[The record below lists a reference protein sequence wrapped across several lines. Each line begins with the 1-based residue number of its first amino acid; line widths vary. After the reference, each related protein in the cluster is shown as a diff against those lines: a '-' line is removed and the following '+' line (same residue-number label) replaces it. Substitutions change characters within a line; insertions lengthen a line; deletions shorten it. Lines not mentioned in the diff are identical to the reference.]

1 MADVYTG
8 AREINPG
15 TEMNGN
21 GESRPQVPTWSV
33 ANAKEAKPQII
44 ERSDEPEVS
53 KPEAKV
59 DADLSNGSHTASAD
73 ADAQSD
79 IDELLTGGDA
89 EPEPP
94 RYDGDFDIE
103 RHDYWWNLL
112 DMENPRHAR
121 ASKGMRYGTER
132 NPRCDTCERQN
143 RACMTRPN
151 SHDKTGCVRCSYT
164 QSGCSHAR
172 EARESHVSHHQL
184 SSSTEAQT
192 SQWHCTRGDAPSK
205 DTVLSRYERRSL
217 RTATPALSL
226 DTARLLKNIVP
237 CDSPFQRS
245 TATPREFGASA
256 MCLQLRLIL
265 FARTHEPILTIS
277 QQQRTGF
284 PLLKVGSARKRDDMD
299 DEDSRSP
306 PAELAAK
313 RPRLSSYSGGFS
325 GDGRLSNAT
334 PSRPTFDAPPSI
346 NGRHYSPVNVPGSV
360 PEKERNGANGD
371 SARSARHEMDARQYY
386 DSHDSRHDDRY
397 QNHDRYEVSARD
409 MNNLSNLVDKLQRE
423 VRTLRSRL
431 DGMETRVDNISGA
444 VDIYRP

>member
-121 ASKGMRYGTER
+121 ASKGMRYGTEHISVA
-132 NPRCDTCERQN
+132 P
-143 RACMTRPN
+143 
-151 SHDKTGCVRCSYT
+151 
-164 QSGCSHAR
+164 
-172 EARESHVSHHQL
+172 
-184 SSSTEAQT
+184 
-192 SQWHCTRGDAPSK
+192 RGDAPSK
-205 DTVLSRYERRSL
+205 GTVLSRYERHSL
-217 RTATPALSL
+217 RAATPALSL

-245 TATPREFGASA
+245 TATLREFGASA
-256 MCLQLRLIL
+256 MCLQLHLIL

-334 PSRPTFDAPPSI
+334 PSRPTFDAPPSV

-360 PEKERNGANGD
+360 PERERNGANGD

-386 DSHDSRHDDRY
+386 DSHDSRNDDRY

-409 MNNLSNLVDKLQRE
+409 MNNLLNLVDKLQRE

>member
-121 ASKGMRYGTER
+121 ASKDISVA
-132 NPRCDTCERQN
+132 P
-143 RACMTRPN
+143 
-151 SHDKTGCVRCSYT
+151 
-164 QSGCSHAR
+164 
-172 EARESHVSHHQL
+172 
-184 SSSTEAQT
+184 
-192 SQWHCTRGDAPSK
+192 RGDAPSK
-205 DTVLSRYERRSL
+205 GTVLSRYERRSL
-217 RTATPALSL
+217 RAATPALSL

-245 TATPREFGASA
+245 TATLREFGASA
-256 MCLQLRLIL
+256 MCLQLHLIL

-360 PEKERNGANGD
+360 PERERNGANGD

-386 DSHDSRHDDRY
+386 DSHDSRNDDRY

-409 MNNLSNLVDKLQRE
+409 MNNLFNLVDKLQRE

>member
-1 MADVYTG
+1 MAD
-8 AREINPG
+8 
-15 TEMNGN
+15 
-21 GESRPQVPTWSV
+21 VPTWSV

-132 NPRCDTCERQN
+132 NPRCDT
-143 RACMTRPN
+143 
-151 SHDKTGCVRCSYT
+151 HL
-164 QSGCSHAR
+164 SGTVLV
-172 EARESHVSHHQL
+172 EMHHQK
-184 SSSTEAQT
+184 AQ
-192 SQWHCTRGDAPSK
+192 C
-205 DTVLSRYERRSL
+205 SRYERRSL
-217 RTATPALSL
+217 RAATPALSL
-226 DTARLLKNIVP
+226 DTARLLKNTVP
-237 CDSPFQRS
+237 YDSPFQRS
-245 TATPREFGASA
+245 TATLREFGASA
-256 MCLQLRLIL
+256 MCLQLHLIL

-334 PSRPTFDAPPSI
+334 PSRPAFDAPPSI

-360 PEKERNGANGD
+360 PERERNGANGD

-386 DSHDSRHDDRY
+386 DSHDSRNDDRY

-409 MNNLSNLVDKLQRE
+409 MNNLFNLVDKLQRE

>member
-1 MADVYTG
+1 MEAFSNPPSDDRRNFTLSASHETQPKELLGAGPVQHKMADVYTG

-59 DADLSNGSHTASAD
+59 DADLSNGSHPASAD

-172 EARESHVSHHQL
+172 EARESH
-184 SSSTEAQT
+184 
-192 SQWHCTRGDAPSK
+192 
-205 DTVLSRYERRSL
+205 
-217 RTATPALSL
+217 
-226 DTARLLKNIVP
+226 
-237 CDSPFQRS
+237 
-245 TATPREFGASA
+245 
-256 MCLQLRLIL
+256 
-265 FARTHEPILTIS
+265 
-277 QQQRTGF
+277 QQRTGF

-360 PEKERNGANGD
+360 PERERNGANGD

-386 DSHDSRHDDRY
+386 DSHDSRNDDRY

-409 MNNLSNLVDKLQRE
+409 MNNLFNLVDKLQRE

>member
-132 NPRCDTCERQN
+132 NPRCDTYSSALTGHGQASQEHRVLRQPFSALYGPPER
-143 RACMTRPN
+143 
-151 SHDKTGCVRCSYT
+151 
-164 QSGCSHAR
+164 
-172 EARESHVSHHQL
+172 
-184 SSSTEAQT
+184 
-192 SQWHCTRGDAPSK
+192 
-205 DTVLSRYERRSL
+205 
-217 RTATPALSL
+217 
-226 DTARLLKNIVP
+226 
-237 CDSPFQRS
+237 
-245 TATPREFGASA
+245 
-256 MCLQLRLIL
+256 
-265 FARTHEPILTIS
+265 
-277 QQQRTGF
+277 QQRTGF
-284 PLLKVGSARKRDDMD
+284 PLLKVGSARKRDDLD

-360 PEKERNGANGD
+360 PERERNGANGD

-386 DSHDSRHDDRY
+386 DSHDSRNDDRY

-409 MNNLSNLVDKLQRE
+409 MNNLFNLVDKLQRE

>member
-21 GESRPQVPTWSV
+21 GESRLQVPTWSV

-53 KPEAKV
+53 KPEAK
-59 DADLSNGSHTASAD
+59 AATLNRN
-73 ADAQSD
+73 
-79 IDELLTGGDA
+79 L
-89 EPEPP
+89 P

-121 ASKGMRYGTER
+121 ASKALYGHPER
-132 NPRCDTCERQN
+132 
-143 RACMTRPN
+143 
-151 SHDKTGCVRCSYT
+151 
-164 QSGCSHAR
+164 
-172 EARESHVSHHQL
+172 
-184 SSSTEAQT
+184 
-192 SQWHCTRGDAPSK
+192 
-205 DTVLSRYERRSL
+205 
-217 RTATPALSL
+217 
-226 DTARLLKNIVP
+226 
-237 CDSPFQRS
+237 
-245 TATPREFGASA
+245 
-256 MCLQLRLIL
+256 
-265 FARTHEPILTIS
+265 
-277 QQQRTGF
+277 QQRTGF

-360 PEKERNGANGD
+360 PERERNGANGD

-386 DSHDSRHDDRY
+386 DSHDSRNDDRY

-409 MNNLSNLVDKLQRE
+409 MNNLFNLVDKLQRE

>member
-1 MADVYTG
+1 MEAFSNPPSDDRRNFTLSASHETQPKELLGAGPVQHKMADVCTS

-53 KPEAKV
+53 KPEARV
-59 DADLSNGSHTASAD
+59 DADLSNGSHPASAD

-121 ASKGMRYGTER
+121 ASKGMRYGTE
-132 NPRCDTCERQN
+132 PT
-143 RACMTRPN
+143 T
-151 SHDKTGCVRCSYT
+151 K
-164 QSGCSHAR
+164 
-172 EARESHVSHHQL
+172 
-184 SSSTEAQT
+184 
-192 SQWHCTRGDAPSK
+192 
-205 DTVLSRYERRSL
+205 
-217 RTATPALSL
+217 L
-226 DTARLLKNIVP
+226 DV
-237 CDSPFQRS
+237 
-245 TATPREFGASA
+245 FGARTRRVAARMLEKPENHIALTGHGQASQEHRALRQPFSA
-256 MCLQLRLIL
+256 LYGHPER
-265 FARTHEPILTIS
+265 
-277 QQQRTGF
+277 QQRTGF

-360 PEKERNGANGD
+360 PERERNGAN
-371 SARSARHEMDARQYY
+371 AARHEMDARQYY
-386 DSHDSRHDDRY
+386 DSHDSRNDDRY

-409 MNNLSNLVDKLQRE
+409 MNNLFNLVDKLQRE

-444 VDIYRP
+444 VDVYRL

>member
-1 MADVYTG
+1 MAD
-8 AREINPG
+8 
-15 TEMNGN
+15 
-21 GESRPQVPTWSV
+21 VPTWSV
-33 ANAKEAKPQII
+33 ANAKEAKPPVI
-44 ERSDEPEVS
+44 ERLDEPEVS
-53 KPEAKV
+53 KPEAKI
-59 DADLSNGSHTASAD
+59 DADLSNGSHTASGD

-112 DMENPRHAR
+112 DMDNPRHAR
-121 ASKGMRYGTER
+121 ASKGMRYGTE
-132 NPRCDTCERQN
+132 
-143 RACMTRPN
+143 
-151 SHDKTGCVRCSYT
+151 
-164 QSGCSHAR
+164 
-172 EARESHVSHHQL
+172 L
-184 SSSTEAQT
+184 F
-192 SQWHCTRGDAPSK
+192 
-205 DTVLSRYERRSL
+205 SRYERRPL
-217 RTATPALSL
+217 RAATPAPSL
-226 DTARLLKNIVP
+226 DTDELLKNVVS
-237 CDSPFQRS
+237 CDSTRQRS
-245 TATPREFGASA
+245 SICLRESGASA
-256 MCLQLRLIL
+256 MCLQLHLIL
-265 FARTHEPILTIS
+265 FARTYEPILTIP

-325 GDGRLSNAT
+325 GDGRLSNVT

-360 PEKERNGANGD
+360 PERERNGANGD

-386 DSHDSRHDDRY
+386 DSHDSRNDDRY

-409 MNNLSNLVDKLQRE
+409 MNNLFNLVDKLQRE

>member
-1 MADVYTG
+1 MADVCTG

-59 DADLSNGSHTASAD
+59 DADLSNGSHPASAD

-121 ASKGMRYGTER
+121 ASKGMRYGTE
-132 NPRCDTCERQN
+132 
-143 RACMTRPN
+143 
-151 SHDKTGCVRCSYT
+151 
-164 QSGCSHAR
+164 
-172 EARESHVSHHQL
+172 L
-184 SSSTEAQT
+184 
-192 SQWHCTRGDAPSK
+192 
-205 DTVLSRYERRSL
+205 
-217 RTATPALSL
+217 
-226 DTARLLKNIVP
+226 
-237 CDSPFQRS
+237 
-245 TATPREFGASA
+245 
-256 MCLQLRLIL
+256 
-265 FARTHEPILTIS
+265 
-277 QQQRTGF
+277 
-284 PLLKVGSARKRDDMD
+284 GSARKRDDMD

-360 PEKERNGANGD
+360 PERERNGANGD

-386 DSHDSRHDDRY
+386 DSHDSRNDDRY

-409 MNNLSNLVDKLQRE
+409 MSNLFNLVDKLQRE

>member
-121 ASKGMRYGTER
+121 ASKGMRYGTE
-132 NPRCDTCERQN
+132 
-143 RACMTRPN
+143 
-151 SHDKTGCVRCSYT
+151 
-164 QSGCSHAR
+164 
-172 EARESHVSHHQL
+172 L
-184 SSSTEAQT
+184 
-192 SQWHCTRGDAPSK
+192 
-205 DTVLSRYERRSL
+205 
-217 RTATPALSL
+217 
-226 DTARLLKNIVP
+226 
-237 CDSPFQRS
+237 
-245 TATPREFGASA
+245 
-256 MCLQLRLIL
+256 
-265 FARTHEPILTIS
+265 
-277 QQQRTGF
+277 
-284 PLLKVGSARKRDDMD
+284 GSARKRDDMD

-360 PEKERNGANGD
+360 PERERNGANGD

-386 DSHDSRHDDRY
+386 DSHEPRNDDRY

-409 MNNLSNLVDKLQRE
+409 MNNLFNLVDKLQRE